1 MKNKGFAP
9 LEITKDIMKNLRMIF
24 GLATNDFKARYASSN
39 LGAIWNFVQPI
50 VTVSIYVFV
59 FQYGFKA
66 VPVQN
71 VPYVLWLVAGIIPW
85 FFFSD
90 ALTGGTACLIEYTYL
105 VKKVVFKIDILPM
118 VKIVASIF
126 IHLFFILIGVFLY
139 LVNGVEFSL
148 HVVQVLYYS
157 FATIFLVTGLS
168 YFTSSV
174 VVFFRDLGQIV
185 NVVLQFGMWLT
196 PIMWQIDMLSP
207 KLQKLM
213 KLNPMYY
220 ITDGYRDAFYNH
232 VWFWEKPTQT
242 IYFWTFAIL
251 VFLVGTIVYKQLEK
265 HFADVL

>member
-1 MKNKGFAP
+1 MKKKGFAP
-9 LEITKDIMKNLRMIF
+9 LIITKDIFQNLRMILN
-24 GLATNDFKARYASSN
+24 LALNDFKARYASSN
-39 LGAIWNFVQPI
+39 LGAIWNFVQPM

-59 FQYGFKA
+59 FQYGFKS

-71 VPYVLWLVAGIIPW
+71 VPYVLWLIAGIIPW

-90 ALTGGTACLIEYTYL
+90 ALTGGTSCLIEYTYL

-118 VKIVASIF
+118 VKIVAATF
-126 IHLFFILIGVFLY
+126 IHVFFILIGVVMY
-139 LVNGVEFSL
+139 LVSGNGL
-148 HVVQVLYYS
+148 GIHIIQVLYYS
-157 FATIFLVTGLS
+157 FCTTFLAIGIS
-168 YFTSSV
+168 YFTSAV

-207 KLQKLM
+207 KMQTIM

-220 ITDGYRDAFYNH
+220 ITDGYRDAFYNGI
-232 VWFWEKPTQT
+232 WFWEKPTQS
-242 IYFWTFAIL
+242 IYFWVFSIL
-251 VFLVGTIVYKQLEK
+251 VFVGGTVVYKKLEK